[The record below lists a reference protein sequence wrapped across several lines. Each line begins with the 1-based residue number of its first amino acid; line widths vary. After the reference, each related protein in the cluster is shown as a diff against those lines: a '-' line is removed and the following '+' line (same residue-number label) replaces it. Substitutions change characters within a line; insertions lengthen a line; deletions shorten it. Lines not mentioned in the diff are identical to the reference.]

1 MNKKHFEE
9 LKIEKEELDALK
21 RQIALELP
29 SALINFFFR
38 F

>member
-21 RQIALELP
+21 SQIALELP
-29 SALINFFFR
+29 SALIIYFR
-38 F
+38 L

>member
-9 LKIEKEELDALK
+9 LKTEKEELDALK

-29 SALINFFFR
+29 SNFFLVLY
-38 F
+38 